1 MIFAPGGDFIP
12 AKNAGGE
19 LFMANIAPRASFF
32 QEFLEFFY
40 LGAFLLDTSAEF
52 MCAGSLPKIIRLS
65 ESAAVFYSAN
75 NSTKKSVV

>member
-32 QEFLEFFY
+32 QEFLEFF
-40 LGAFLLDTSAEF
+40 
-52 MCAGSLPKIIRLS
+52 LS
-65 ESAAVFYSAN
+65 WGVP
-75 NSTKKSVV
+75 TGHQR